1 MDSESKITARYLRI
15 LSYSVLAFT
24 LAFLI
29 NNVLTVWVDWP
40 GVKKIFSHYEL
51 FGFKQKA
58 LQGSE
63 LNYGY
68 LQIGIYLIC
77 IAGVILYV
85 FKTYSQTL
93 EHDSE
98 ILSKFSAYL
107 VRSSFWAVFLVG
119 VADFI
124 ISFMVVERLWEAIFS
139 PEVKAFM
146 VKAPERITFIHFP
159 IILGSFIIGYF
170 TKSVGFIWLA
180 VLVVLSEFV
189 IVLSRFI
196 FSYEQAFQGD
206 LVRFW
211 YAALYLFAS
220 AYALIHEGHVRVDVL
235 YSSFSERKKA
245 WTNTIGSALLGVPLC
260 LIVIFYGLNGKASII
275 NGPVVAF
282 EVTQQGSNGLYLLY
296 LMAVYLA
303 VFAVTMLLQFTS
315 YFMSSSHKLLQDE
328 EEMNISNVNKANDV
342 SIENIESSSK

>member
-245 WTNTIGSALLGVPLC
+245 WTNSIGSALLGVPLC

-296 LMAVYLA
+296 LMAVYLG

-328 EEMNISNVNKANDV
+328 EEMNISNVNKENDV
-342 SIENIESSSK
+342 SIENIESSK

>member
-1 MDSESKITARYLRI
+1 M
-15 LSYSVLAFT
+15 
-24 LAFLI
+24 
-29 NNVLTVWVDWP
+29 
-40 GVKKIFSHYEL
+40 
-51 FGFKQKA
+51 FGFKKKA
-58 LQGSE
+58 LEGSD

-68 LQIGIYLIC
+68 MQIGLYLIC
-77 IAGVILYV
+77 IAAVVFYV

-93 EHDSE
+93 EQDSK
-98 ILSKFSAYL
+98 ILSRFSAYL

-119 VADFI
+119 VADFV

-139 PEVKAFM
+139 PEVKALM
-146 VKAPERITFIHFP
+146 VKAPVRITYIRFP
-159 IILGSFIIGYF
+159 IILISFVIGYF

-180 VLVVLSEFV
+180 VLVVVSEFV

-235 YSSFSERKKA
+235 YSSFSEKKKA
-245 WTNTIGSALLGVPLC
+245 WTNMVGSAVLGVPLT
-260 LIVIFYGLNGKASII
+260 LIVIFLGLNGKASII

-303 VFAVTMLLQFTS
+303 VFAVTMLIQFTS
-315 YFMSSSHKLLQDE
+315 YFMESSHKILKGVK
-328 EEMNISNVNKANDV
+328 N
-342 SIENIESSSK
+342 

>member
-29 NNVLTVWVDWP
+29 NNILTVWVEWP
-40 GVKKIFSHYEL
+40 GVKKFFSHYEL

-245 WTNTIGSALLGVPLC
+245 WTNSIGSALLGVPLC

-328 EEMNISNVNKANDV
+328 EEMNISNVNKENDV
-342 SIENIESSSK
+342 NIENIESSK